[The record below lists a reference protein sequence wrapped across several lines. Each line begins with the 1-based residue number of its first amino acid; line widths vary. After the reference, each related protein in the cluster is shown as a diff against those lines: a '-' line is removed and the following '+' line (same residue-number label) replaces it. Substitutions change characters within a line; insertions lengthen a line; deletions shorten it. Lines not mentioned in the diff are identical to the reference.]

1 MEFPYPEI
9 PGRTVEAGEETVVR
23 QRAISRGDYGRY
35 DVHYNFYGAV
45 DARGSTFGDN
55 FVPTVGPDGRLRY
68 TTGKIRDAEVLA
80 TVSNYVRP
88 PAFGEAAARLRRDR
102 VLILAGDP
110 GSGRRAGAMALLRE
124 VVDDEMLV
132 TLSPAATVEDLAEW
146 EYRADRGYLVI
157 DSESLGRGEDTDLAW
172 ESVAKRVRAAGT
184 YLVVT
189 TEAAP
194 ARIAST
200 VVPYLT
206 WQRPPIAEVL
216 RGHLGANWPK
226 DRVDRLVDLLLA
238 KLPANYSLRWL
249 ACLARRVN
257 ARRDPAQA
265 LKEMD
270 VLSGRQVERWFSQRR
285 TRQELAEVAA
295 AAFLAGT
302 GERTYWLGLTRLE
315 QLLVEHEPVR
325 ARQSLTDEPA
335 QWYANTSVS
344 GRGLLRVAT
353 VADPTGEGRIVVFKE
368 HTYQRLAVARIR
380 EAGEGWFW
388 NAVREWI
395 NELVDGRERLRVASG
410 LAWLSCTRFDDVDAS
425 FLEPWSRGR
434 LGWSGR
440 VGATYVLWCMCRE
453 ETTAPMA
460 LRTAIRWT
468 GSGNVNQRATAVM
481 AFSGELGVSYPT
493 EAARRLWQLM
503 TQSDDLCETSRTALG
518 RLFATLVDQ
527 TDEAGAVLTML
538 DARRARFC
546 VPEGKHRMRELTIE
560 AILAMLRAS
569 SNRTGRPAVAELLR
583 VEPCRREVV
592 ARLWSSAIRHEPAR
606 REALIALWQC
616 LHAFRGMSAEAAPE
630 AYALGAALAGAL
642 GDEARV
648 RLAAELAE
656 LDTELRG
663 GGREPRGGD
672 TELHGGRE
680 PRGGETELARGGTEP
695 PADVVVAC
703 VDALAAGREAVST

>member
-1 MEFPYPEI
+1 MEFPYPEV
-9 PGRTVEAGEETVVR
+9 PGRNAEAGEETAGHR
-23 QRAISRGDYGRY
+23 RGGAAFKNGSSRGDHGRY
-35 DVHYNFYGAV
+35 DVHYNFYGAI
-45 DARGSTFGDN
+45 DARGSTFGDS
-55 FVPTVGPDGRLRY
+55 FVPIAGPDGRLRY

-88 PAFGEAAARLRRDR
+88 PTFGEAAARLRRDR
-102 VLILAGDP
+102 ILILAGDP

-132 TLSPAATVEDLAEW
+132 TLSPAATVEDLAAW
-146 EYRADRGYLVI
+146 EYRADRGYLLI
-157 DSESLGRGEDTDLAW
+157 DSESLGRGEGSDPAW
-172 ESVAKRVRAAGT
+172 ESVAKRVREAGT

-189 TEAAP
+189 TTAAP

-200 VVPYLT
+200 VVPYLS

-257 ARRDPAQA
+257 ARRDPALA
-265 LKEMD
+265 LKEME
-270 VLSGRQVERWFSQRR
+270 VLSGRQVERWFGQRR

-295 AAFLAGT
+295 AGFLAGAS
-302 GERTYWLGLTRLE
+302 ERTYWSQLARLE

-325 ARQSLTDEPA
+325 ARGSLSDGSAPL
-335 QWYANTSVS
+335 YANTSVA

-353 VADPTGEGRIVVFKE
+353 VADPSGESRVVVFKE
-368 HTYQRLAVARIR
+368 HTYQRFALARIR
-380 EAGEGWFW
+380 GTGEGWLW

-395 NELVDGRERLRVASG
+395 NEVMDGRERLRVASG
-410 LAWLSCTRFDDVDAS
+410 LAWLSCTRFDDVEAS

-468 GSGNVNQRATAVM
+468 GSGNVHQRATAVM

-493 EAARRLWQLM
+493 DAARRLWQLM
-503 TQSDDLCETSRTALG
+503 TQSDDLCESGRTALG

-527 TDEAGAVLTML
+527 TDEAGAVLAML
-538 DARRARFC
+538 DAQRARFC

-560 AILAMLRAS
+560 AILATLRAP

-583 VEPCRREVV
+583 AEPSRREVV
-592 ARLWSSAIRHEPAR
+592 ARLWSSAMCHEPTR
-606 REALIALWQC
+606 RESLIALWQS
-616 LHAFRGMSAEAAPE
+616 LHAFQGMSDEAVSQ
-630 AYALGAALAGAL
+630 AYGLGAALAGAL
-642 GDEARV
+642 CDEQRV
-648 RLAAELAE
+648 RLGAGLAE

-663 GGREPRGGD
+663 RETD
-672 TELHGGRE
+672 
-680 PRGGETELARGGTEP
+680 P

-703 VDALAAGREAVST
+703 AGALAAGGRAAISTSSAGHRSGVE